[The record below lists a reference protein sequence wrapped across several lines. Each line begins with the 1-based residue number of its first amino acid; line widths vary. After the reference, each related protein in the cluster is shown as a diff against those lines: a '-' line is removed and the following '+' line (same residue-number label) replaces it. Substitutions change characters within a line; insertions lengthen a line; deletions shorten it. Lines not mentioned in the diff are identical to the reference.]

1 MQNRPLGIGGKKR
14 KKKMRG
20 KRRKRWVEDVGKR
33 GRRGRVRIEEILVLC
48 NTVTEL
54 KPRIRA
60 R

>member
-1 MQNRPLGIGGKKR
+1 MTCKIGLWEWVER
-14 KKKMRG
+14 KG
-20 KRRKRWVEDVGKR
+20 RKRWVEDVGKR

-48 NTVTEL
+48 NTITEL